1 MKKLQKILF
10 FTEYYYPAQNTT
22 SYYLTDIIRTAASV
36 WQGDIKIYTA
46 SDLGNNKEILQQDNV
61 SVKRFSSGNLNKNSL
76 LIRLCKFCL
85 MSLQFAWNALW
96 NVSSGDTVFTVTN
109 PAFMLVFFA
118 LFRKVKKFNYILLV
132 YDIFPEVLI
141 PAGLT
146 SPNSFMYRLT
156 LQIYNWAYRQVDEL
170 IVIGRDMKEVVEQKV
185 GKSSNITL
193 LTNWVDV
200 KNIFPE
206 TGSENEILKDLHLTN
221 KRIFSLAGNMG
232 RTQGLENLLKG
243 IEILPSD
250 EKIHFLLM
258 GDGAYG
264 KNIEHFISAH
274 PQINLTYTGR
284 IKKEQQSAMLNAGD
298 IAIIS
303 LDSNM
308 YGLSVPSKSYFNMA
322 AGKPLLLIAEE
333 NSEIAIM
340 IKEHKLGW
348 VVPPGD
354 PDGLAQT
361 IQKISLLS
369 DDELT
374 NYGQRSRKIA
384 EDYYSAEKVL
394 EKYKELFKQ
403 YSF

>member
-1 MKKLQKILF
+1 MFFIAIIFYVYILSV
-10 FTEYYYPAQNTT
+10 NT
-22 SYYLTDIIRTAASV
+22 I
-36 WQGDIKIYTA
+36 
-46 SDLGNNKEILQQDNV
+46 
-61 SVKRFSSGNLNKNSL
+61 
-76 LIRLCKFCL
+76 
-85 MSLQFAWNALW
+85 
-96 NVSSGDTVFTVTN
+96 
-109 PAFMLVFFA
+109 
-118 LFRKVKKFNYILLV
+118 RKVKKFNYILLV